1 MKVHFYI
8 SVNFSNR
15 KSILICSSSKFIHTD
30 QVTTLA
36 TQTTMTSLSSL
47 STLTSVH
54 PDPDSK
60 EFKILA
66 QARWLEL
73 SRMTGCVPRCSVHSF
88 SFVEKTSS
96 QANWGRNWCISSKS
110 KLTSPLSSS
119 SLSPASS
126 SVSRSPSSS
135 LSPLSPSSALSPLS
149 SLLRSSFRRSAAFYL
164 DVKTSSYTF
173 QNEFYACEWSSASAQ
188 HHMSNPTP
196 RIPLFVRPSVTEKDR
211 IVLANACTMRTSSP
225 MYDA

>member
-1 MKVHFYI
+1 
-8 SVNFSNR
+8 
-15 KSILICSSSKFIHTD
+15 
-30 QVTTLA
+30 
-36 TQTTMTSLSSL
+36 MTSLSSL

-126 SVSRSPSSS
+126 SVSRSPSS
-135 LSPLSPSSALSPLS
+135 ALSPLS

-173 QNEFYACEWSSASAQ
+173 QNEFYACEWSSASYVK
-188 HHMSNPTP
+188 H
-196 RIPLFVRPSVTEKDR
+196 IFKV
-211 IVLANACTMRTSSP
+211 
-225 MYDA
+225 

>member
-1 MKVHFYI
+1 
-8 SVNFSNR
+8 
-15 KSILICSSSKFIHTD
+15 
-30 QVTTLA
+30 
-36 TQTTMTSLSSL
+36 MTSLSSL

-135 LSPLSPSSALSPLS
+135 LSPLSSSSSLSRSPSSSLPLS
-149 SLLRSSFRRSAAFYL
+149 SLLTSSFRRSAAFYL

-173 QNEFYACEWSSASAQ
+173 QNEFYACEWSSASYVK
-188 HHMSNPTP
+188 H
-196 RIPLFVRPSVTEKDR
+196 IFKV
-211 IVLANACTMRTSSP
+211 
-225 MYDA
+225 